1 MHLALMHNDTAW
13 FVGVL
18 LQGRW
23 VSSRLSHSPL
33 VVAEAKGKKSLSHS
47 VMVVGILLSATRAN
61 KARKSLNNILL
72 VAQVFAG
79 TRHRR

>member
-1 MHLALMHNDTAW
+1 MHLVLMHNDTAW

-33 VVAEAKGKKSLSHS
+33 LVAEAKGKNSFNHP
-47 VMVVGILLSATRAN
+47 VVVVWILLSAKRAN
-61 KARKSLNNILL
+61 KGRKSLNNILL
-72 VAQVFAG
+72 VAQVLAG
-79 TRHRR
+79 TRHR